1 MTALIVMVGLVVAA
15 AIFGLAYVIAA
26 KRVSGP
32 TRELATAVSVLEK
45 IVAYDDAVTAL
56 SPTHR
61 AEATR
66 VIANY
71 KKELV

>member
-1 MTALIVMVGLVVAA
+1 MTALILMLGIVIAA
-15 AIFGLAYVIAA
+15 AIFGLAFVIAA
-26 KRVSGP
+26 KRQAGP

-61 AEATR
+61 AEAVR
-66 VIANY
+66 VISNY
-71 KKELV
+71 KKELT

>member
-1 MTALIVMVGLVVAA
+1 MTALVLMLGIVIAA
-15 AIFGLAYVIAA
+15 AIFGLAFVIAA
-26 KRVSGP
+26 KRTAGP